1 MAPDAGLAVVD
12 EDGFLG
18 SGGGEVAE
26 LGAGELEEGRRGG
39 RAAEPLE
46 VGEDGEE
53 AGGGRG
59 VQIELNFYRNG
70 VADDGGGEVGRED
83 EAKHVAR
90 GRQSCGTKGGGWQ
103 L

>member
-1 MAPDAGLAVVD
+1 MAPNASLVVVD

-26 LGAGELEEGRRGG
+26 LGAGELEEGGRRG

-46 VGEDGEE
+46 VGEDGKQ
-53 AGGGRG
+53 AGGGRN
-59 VQIELNFYRNG
+59 VLIELHFHRDG

-83 EAKHVAR
+83 EAEHTA
-90 GRQSCGTKGGGWQ
+90 
-103 L
+103 